1 MSKTHTLM
9 SGASL
14 SCSRKIGVITYEPHL
29 PHIHRV
35 SFMGHNISYTCIIMV
50 LTLISA
56 ILRSSLRFTLLILYN
71 KMLLLRPYY
80 WNLEEHKVKLLQNS
94 ILPIVRI
101 QRLQRIQHILQHT
114 SYPLPEPF
122 ALNCKRNPQ
131 LCPITQLYASA
142 IPNRR
147 QTPIYLV
154 NPGIAS
160 PERYHCPPGR
170 PGTLAT

>member
-1 MSKTHTLM
+1 
-9 SGASL
+9 
-14 SCSRKIGVITYEPHL
+14 
-29 PHIHRV
+29 
-35 SFMGHNISYTCIIMV
+35 MGHNISYTCKIMV

-71 KMLLLRPYY
+71 KMLLLRLYY

-94 ILPIVRI
+94 ILLIVRI

-122 ALNCKRNPQ
+122 ALDCKRNPQ

-147 QTPIYLV
+147 QTPHLPCEPWYSQPRAISLPTRKAGHLG
-154 NPGIAS
+154 NLI
-160 PERYHCPPGR
+160 PPFQGVA
-170 PGTLAT
+170 PMP